1 MKIRYL
7 LLCFL
12 FLVFCFSIYL
22 LFDVKNK
29 NIDLKKK
36 YDEMSEIVRQNEI
49 DKEIYFEKEQEL
61 DELKEKNSDKVKK
74 YEEVLEW
81 NQEIK
86 SYLD

>member
-1 MKIRYL
+1 VRIRYL
-7 LLCFL
+7 LLCLL

-22 LFDVKNK
+22 FFNVKNK
-29 NIDLKKK
+29 NVQLKKK
-36 YDEMSEIVRQNEI
+36 YDEMSEVVKQNEI
-49 DKEIYFEKEQEL
+49 DKEIYFEKQE
-61 DELKEKNSDKVKK
+61 ELLELREKNNDKVKK